1 MGWLCQPERRAGRP
15 ALLATGRGRGALRSE
30 QAPIFES
37 PGGIGGSAS
46 GGPHGPPHHNIRQ
59 AMQPNPIL
67 YGRDP
72 ISSIVAVE
80 ISDSQA
86 SGSASDD
93 SLSPH
98 GPPHIKVQEAQ
109 VYRRLGD
116 HIEKTACPFTPFLL
130 LSEISLL
137 KDWRGDHEVRS
148 LNGHDYYRYLVTVPA
163 WKDLQGLIKHLSKTT
178 RMTSGALDAPFYFLN
193 DPVHQHLLFT
203 GRTLFKEM
211 VFDQLV
217 RLQLDIETYCA
228 PGFEFSNPQREEDR
242 IIVISMT
249 DNRGWERVIS
259 GRAGPGVVPEQ
270 EMILEMV
277 NEIVQRNPDVIEGHN
292 IFNFDLEYLLARAKR
307 FDIPLK
313 LGRDG
318 SLIRSHPSRIQIA
331 ERSITYTKFEVHGRQ
346 VVDTWLLAQM
356 YDVSARSLES
366 YGLKE
371 VARYFQ
377 VAASDRTY
385 IEPERINWYY
395 EHDLDKL
402 LRYALDDVRET
413 RAISEILCQSF
424 FYQTQIFP
432 FSFQNIIVRGNATK
446 INSLFI
452 REYLATGQSI
462 PKPPIARDF
471 EGGYTDIFRQ
481 GVVQN
486 VLYCDIQ
493 SLYPS
498 IMLIFDCSPGK
509 DILGI
514 FPLLLKDLTAFRIQ
528 AKERARNAA
537 SSAEAQYYQALQST
551 FKILINSFY
560 GYLGFGYGHFA
571 DFDQAGKVTH
581 KGREL
586 ITGMVQWLGEQGCQ
600 VIEIDTDGIYFKPPE
615 GITPDQEEAIIQE
628 LSNTL
633 PVGIHLEMAGR
644 YQAMFS
650 YKIKN
655 YALLTEDGRVI
666 IKGSGL
672 RSRGLE
678 LFQRRFIEE
687 VISLLLRSQPEKI
700 QALLDQYLDDLT
712 HHRWDKRMF
721 IKTETLQEPPAVY
734 AEKVKAK
741 KRNASAAYELALKS
755 DRRYQAGD
763 QISYYV
769 SGSDKKIRVFEACK
783 LASQWDSLHPDENVE
798 YYKEKL
804 LALYEK
810 LLPFTK

>member
-1 MGWLCQPERRAGRP
+1 
-15 ALLATGRGRGALRSE
+15 
-30 QAPIFES
+30 
-37 PGGIGGSAS
+37 
-46 GGPHGPPHHNIRQ
+46 
-59 AMQPNPIL
+59 MQPNPIL

-72 ISSIVAVE
+72 TPSIVAVE
-80 ISDSQA
+80 IGDN
-86 SGSASDD
+86 
-93 SLSPH
+93 
-98 GPPHIKVQEAQ
+98 QEVQ

-116 HIEKTACPFTPFLL
+116 RIEKTAHSFTPFLL
-130 LSEISLL
+130 LSEIGLL
-137 KDWRGDHEVRS
+137 RDWPGDHEVRS
-148 LNGHDYYRYLVTVPA
+148 LNGDGYYRHRVTVPA
-163 WKDLQGLIKHLSKTT
+163 WKDLQSLIKHLSKTVG
-178 RMTSGALDAPFYFLN
+178 MTPGALDAPFYFLN
-193 DPVHQHLLFT
+193 DPVHQYLLFT

-259 GRAGPGVVPEQ
+259 GRTGSKEVPER

-277 NEIVQRNPDVIEGHN
+277 DEIVRRDPDVIEGHN
-292 IFNFDLEYLLARAKR
+292 IFNFDLEYITARAKR

-318 SLIRSHPSRIQIA
+318 SLMQSHPSRLQIA
-331 ERSITYTKFEVHGRQ
+331 ERSITYTKFEIHGRH

-371 VARYFQ
+371 VARFFQ
-377 VAASDRTY
+377 VAPTDRTY
-385 IEPERINWYY
+385 VEPEKINWYY

-432 FSFQNIIVRGNATK
+432 YSFQNIIVRGNATK
-446 INSLFI
+446 IDSLFI
-452 REYLATGQSI
+452 REYLAAGQSI
-462 PKPPIARDF
+462 PKPPVARDF

-486 VLYCDIQ
+486 VLYCDIR

-498 IMLIFDCSPGK
+498 IMLTFGCSPES

-514 FPLLLKDLTAFRIQ
+514 FPLLLKDLTTFRIQ

-537 SSAEAQYYQALQST
+537 SAAEARYYQALQST

-571 DFDQAGKVTH
+571 DFDQAGKVTQ

-586 ITGMVQWLGEQGCQ
+586 VTGMVRWLGEHGCQ
-600 VIEIDTDGIYFKPPE
+600 VIEIDTDGIYFSPPE
-615 GITPDQEEAIIQE
+615 GLTPDQEEAIIRE
-628 LSNTL
+628 LSGTL

-644 YQAMFS
+644 YKAMFS

-687 VISLLLRSQPEKI
+687 TISLLLAGRSDRI
-700 QALLDQYLDDLT
+700 QTLLEQYLDDLN
-712 HHRWDKRMF
+712 HHRWDKKMF
-721 IKTETLQEPPAVY
+721 IKTETLQESPAVY

-741 KRNASAAYELALKS
+741 KRNASAAYELALRS
-755 DRRYQAGD
+755 ERRYQAGD
-763 QISYYV
+763 QVSYYV
-769 SGSDKKIRVFEACK
+769 SGSDKKVKVFEACR
-783 LASQWDSLHPDENVE
+783 LASQWNPLHPDENVE
-798 YYKEKL
+798 YYKDKL
-804 LALYEK
+804 LDLYEK
-810 LLPFTK
+810 LQPFIK